1 MGSGAYRPR
10 IVDSQIAE
18 ELEAIDAIEI
28 RGAKWVG
35 KTTTAEQFCRSA
47 VYMNDSM
54 RSAQNIALAKIMPA
68 KLLEGEKP
76 RLIDE
81 WQMAPNIW
89 DAVKFEA
96 DHGDGPGLFILTG
109 SVRPNTEGIRDI
121 GAGRFSTIVMR
132 TMSLYESGDSTG
144 EVSLRQLFNNQEIW
158 GESKLDLS
166 NVASIVVRG
175 GWPRSCGR
183 SDKAARTIV
192 GAYCEALLRTN
203 VSMPSIG
210 SPDVCSDEEDLGNME
225 VSERDMEKMRRVLR
239 SLSRNSAS
247 QVSIS
252 TILEDVNGNQKIMDR
267 RVLSR
272 YLKALQEIYVVEDM
286 PAWLPKLRSKT
297 VIRNSDTRHL
307 SDPAIAAYFLDAD
320 ADDLINDLST
330 FGLLFESLV
339 VRDLRV
345 YAQANGGKVYHYRDK
360 DGLEADAVVHI
371 FGGRWGAIEIKL
383 GSQEAIDAG
392 ARTLLALRDK
402 VSVEMNPPSFLAVV
416 TAAGYAYTRPDGVH
430 VIPIGCLR
438 D

>member
-1 MGSGAYRPR
+1 MGSGVYRPR
-10 IVDSQIAE
+10 IVDSQVAE
-18 ELEAIDAIEI
+18 ELEAVDAIEI

-35 KTTTAEQFCRSA
+35 KTTTAEQFCKSA
-47 VYMNDSM
+47 IYMNDSV

-68 KLLEGEKP
+68 KLLEGGKP

-81 WQMAPNIW
+81 WQMSPNIW

-109 SVRPNTEGIRDI
+109 SVRPNMEDIRDI

-144 EVSLRQLFNNQEIW
+144 EVSLSGLFDNQGVW
-158 GESKLDLS
+158 GESKLDLIDI
-166 NVASIVVRG
+166 AGIVVRG
-175 GWPRSCGR
+175 GWPRACGR

-192 GAYCEALLRTN
+192 RAYCEAILRTN
-203 VSMPSIG
+203 VPA
-210 SPDVCSDEEDLGNME
+210 SPLEPPDLGSDEEITSNVD

-247 QVSIS
+247 QAPIS
-252 TILEDVNGNQKIMDR
+252 TILGDVNGDQKIMDR
-267 RVLSR
+267 RELSR
-272 YLKALQEIYVVEDM
+272 YLKALREIYVVEDLQ
-286 PAWLPKLRSKT
+286 AWLPKLRSKT
-297 VIRNSDTRHL
+297 VIRNSDTHHL

-320 ADDLINDLST
+320 ADDLINDLNT

-345 YAQANGGKVYHYRDK
+345 YAQANEGKVYHYRDK
-360 DGLEADAVVHI
+360 DGLEADAIVHI

-383 GSQEAIDAG
+383 GSQESIEAG
-392 ARTLLALRDK
+392 AKTLIALRNK
-402 VSVEMNPPSFLAVV
+402 VGAEMKPPSFLAVV
-416 TAAGYAYTRPDGVH
+416 TAFGYAYTRPDGVH
-430 VIPIGCLR
+430 VIPIGCLK

>member
-252 TILEDVNGNQKIMDR
+252 TDRTEALNDNQFIAVARESRNINILGTQSLSSLYARTHDEEAIRTIVSNCNVRLFLYSDDMRTRELLNICRQKPLEELQPGEVVLAKFNTFRRSHQYATASVQDMYNETQQKLAAVQDIPLPPVMPEKMPGKAALRKRQQRQRALED
-267 RVLSR
+267 S
-272 YLKALQEIYVVEDM
+272 YVVKSG
-286 PAWLPKLRSKT
+286 PRFP
-297 VIRNSDTRHL
+297 
-307 SDPAIAAYFLDAD
+307 DA
-320 ADDLINDLST
+320 SV
-330 FGLLFESLV
+330 LF
-339 VRDLRV
+339 
-345 YAQANGGKVYHYRDK
+345 
-360 DGLEADAVVHI
+360 
-371 FGGRWGAIEIKL
+371 
-383 GSQEAIDAG
+383 
-392 ARTLLALRDK
+392 
-402 VSVEMNPPSFLAVV
+402 
-416 TAAGYAYTRPDGVH
+416 
-430 VIPIGCLR
+430 
-438 D
+438 

>member
-175 GWPRSCGR
+175 G
-183 SDKAARTIV
+183 
-192 GAYCEALLRTN
+192 
-203 VSMPSIG
+203 
-210 SPDVCSDEEDLGNME
+210 
-225 VSERDMEKMRRVLR
+225 
-239 SLSRNSAS
+239 
-247 QVSIS
+247 
-252 TILEDVNGNQKIMDR
+252 
-267 RVLSR
+267 
-272 YLKALQEIYVVEDM
+272 
-286 PAWLPKLRSKT
+286 
-297 VIRNSDTRHL
+297 
-307 SDPAIAAYFLDAD
+307 
-320 ADDLINDLST
+320 
-330 FGLLFESLV
+330 
-339 VRDLRV
+339 
-345 YAQANGGKVYHYRDK
+345 
-360 DGLEADAVVHI
+360 
-371 FGGRWGAIEIKL
+371 
-383 GSQEAIDAG
+383 
-392 ARTLLALRDK
+392 
-402 VSVEMNPPSFLAVV
+402 
-416 TAAGYAYTRPDGVH
+416 
-430 VIPIGCLR
+430 
-438 D
+438 